1 MRALVAVALAA
12 AVLPALVAPAEAQDL
27 NEVFRKANPSVVV
40 IRARGRDV
48 SNVGVTRF
56 SETGSGV
63 LVTADGKVMTAAHV
77 VNAMDEITVE
87 SLGGERVSARI
98 LASEPAADLSLLQL
112 ERVPPGMQAAKMAD
126 SGTVRVGDQVIVIG
140 APYGLAHSLS
150 AGWISAR
157 WPPNTVYKNMPL
169 AEFFQTTATINAG
182 NSGGPM
188 FNMAGE
194 VIGIVSH
201 NISKSGGSEG
211 LGFVVTINTAKK
223 LLLERKSFW
232 SGIDGTLLTGD
243 LAAIFNLPEPS
254 GFLVKTVAQGSSGWD
269 MGLQGGD
276 KIATI
281 GGQQIAVGGDII
293 LSVDGLP
300 VGSDDNVEKIRHKLA
315 SEPAG
320 TPFKMKV
327 LRAGKIVELT
337 GKTQ

>member
-1 MRALVAVALAA
+1 MKQLFTAALGA
-12 AVLPALVAPAEAQDL
+12 AVLQVFAPVADAQNLNDL
-27 NEVFRKANPSVVV
+27 FNKVNPTVVV

-87 SLGGERVSARI
+87 ALGGERVPARLI
-98 LASEPAADLSLLQL
+98 ASEPAADLSLLQL
-112 ERVPPGMQAAKMAD
+112 ERVPPVMKAAPMAD
-126 SGTVRVGDQVIVIG
+126 SGTVKVGDQVMIIG
-140 APYGLAHSLS
+140 APYGLAHSMS
-150 AGWISAR
+150 VGWISAR
-157 WPPNTVYKNMPL
+157 WPPNTVYKSMPL
-169 AEFFQTTATINAG
+169 AEFFQTTATINTG

-188 FNMAGE
+188 FSMAGE

-232 SGIDGTLLTGD
+232 SGIDGTMLTGD
-243 LAAIFNLPEPS
+243 LAAIFNLPEPA
-254 GFLVKTVAQGSSGWD
+254 GFLVKTVAQGSSAWD
-269 MGLQGGD
+269 MGLMGGD

-281 GGQQIAVGGDII
+281 GGQQIAVGGDVI
-293 LSVDGLP
+293 LTVDGMP
-300 VGSDDNVEKIRHKLA
+300 VGSEDNVEKIRRRLA
-315 SEPAG
+315 AEPAG

-327 LRAGKIVELT
+327 LRAGKVVELT

>member
-1 MRALVAVALAA
+1 MKRLLPAVLGA
-12 AVLPALVAPAEAQDL
+12 AVLQVVVPLAHAQNL
-27 NEVFRKANPSVVV
+27 NELFSKVNPSVVV
-40 IRARGRDV
+40 IRAKGRDV

-87 SLGGERVSARI
+87 AVGGQQVIARVI
-98 LASEPAADLSLLQL
+98 ASEPGADLSLLQL
-112 ERVPPGMQAAKMAD
+112 DRVPAEMKPSPMAD
-126 SGTVRVGDQVIVIG
+126 SRTVRVGDQVMIIG
-140 APYGLAHSLS
+140 APYGLSHSMS
-150 AGWISAR
+150 VGWISAR
-157 WPPNTVYKNMPL
+157 WPPNTVYKSMPL
-169 AEFFQTTATINAG
+169 AEFFQTTATINTG

-211 LGFVVTINTAKK
+211 LGFVVTIDTAKK

-232 SGIDGTLLTGD
+232 SGIDGTMLTGD
-243 LAAIFNLPEPS
+243 LAAIFNLPEPA
-254 GFLVKTVAQGSSGWD
+254 GFLVKTVAQGSVGWD
-269 MGLQGGD
+269 MGLLGGD
-276 KIATI
+276 KIATV
-281 GGQQIAVGGDII
+281 GGQQIAVGGDVI
-293 LSVDGLP
+293 LSVDDMP
-300 VGSDDNVEKIRHKLA
+300 VGSDDNIEKIRNRLSA
-315 SEPAG
+315 EPSG

-327 LRAGKIVELT
+327 LRAGKIVVLV

>member
-1 MRALVAVALAA
+1 MKKLLATILAA
-12 AVLPALVAPAEAQDL
+12 GVLPALSVPAQAQNL

-48 SNVGVTRF
+48 STTGVTRF

-63 LVTADGKVMTAAHV
+63 LVSADGKVMTAAHV

-87 SLGGERVSARI
+87 ALGGERVAAKVV
-98 LASEPAADLSLLQL
+98 ASEPAADLSLLQL
-112 ERVPPGMQAAKMAD
+112 ERVPTGLQAAKMAD
-126 SGTVRVGDQVIVIG
+126 SNTVRVGDQVMVIG
-140 APYGLAHSLS
+140 APYGLAHSMS

-157 WPPNTVYKNMPL
+157 WPPNTIYKNMPL
-169 AEFFQTTATINAG
+169 AEFFQTTATINTG

-188 FNMAGE
+188 FDMAAE

-211 LGFVVTINTAKK
+211 LGFVVTSNTAKK

-232 SGIDGTLLTGD
+232 SGIDGTMLTGD
-243 LAAIFNLPEPS
+243 LAAIFNVPEPA
-254 GFLVKTVAQGSSGWD
+254 GFLVKTVAQGSSAWD
-269 MGLQGGD
+269 MGLLGGD
-276 KIATI
+276 KVATI

-293 LSVDGLP
+293 LSIDDIP
-300 VGSDDNVEKIRHKLA
+300 VGLGDNIEKIRNRLA
-315 SEPAG
+315 AEPAG

-327 LRAGKIVELT
+327 LRAGKVVDLA

>member
-1 MRALVAVALAA
+1 MKRLLPAVLGA
-12 AVLPALVAPAEAQDL
+12 AVLQVVVPLAHAQNL
-27 NEVFRKANPSVVV
+27 NELFSKVNPSVVV
-40 IRARGRDV
+40 IRAKGRDV

-87 SLGGERVSARI
+87 AMGGQQVIARVI
-98 LASEPAADLSLLQL
+98 ASEPGADLSLLQL
-112 ERVPPGMQAAKMAD
+112 DRVPAEMKPSPMAD
-126 SGTVRVGDQVIVIG
+126 SRTVRVGDQVMIIG
-140 APYGLAHSLS
+140 APYGLSHSMS
-150 AGWISAR
+150 VGWISAR
-157 WPPNTVYKNMPL
+157 WPPNTVYKHMPL
-169 AEFFQTTATINAG
+169 AEFFQTTATINTG

-232 SGIDGTLLTGD
+232 SGIDGTMLTGD
-243 LAAIFNLPEPS
+243 LAAIFNLPEPA
-254 GFLVKTVAQGSSGWD
+254 GFLVKTVAQGSVGWD
-269 MGLQGGD
+269 MGLLGGD

-281 GGQQIAVGGDII
+281 GGQQIAVGGDVI
-293 LSVDGLP
+293 LSVDDMP
-300 VGSDDNVEKIRHKLA
+300 VGSDDNIEKIRNRLSA
-315 SEPAG
+315 EPSG

-327 LRAGKIVELT
+327 LRAGKIVVLV

>member
-1 MRALVAVALAA
+1 MKKLLATILAA
-12 AVLPALVAPAEAQDL
+12 GVLPALSVPAPAQNL

-40 IRARGRDV
+40 IRAKGRDV

-63 LVTADGKVMTAAHV
+63 LVSADGKVMTAAHV

-87 SLGGERVSARI
+87 ALGGERVSARI
-98 LASEPAADLSLLQL
+98 IASEPAADLSLLQL
-112 ERVPPGMQAAKMAD
+112 ERVPPSMRAATMAD
-126 SGTVRVGDQVIVIG
+126 SRTVRVGDQVIVIG
-140 APYGLAHSLS
+140 APYGLAHSMS
-150 AGWISAR
+150 AGWVSAR
-157 WPPNTVYKNMPL
+157 WPPNTVYKSMPL
-169 AEFFQTTATINAG
+169 AEFFQTTATINTG

-188 FNMAGE
+188 FNMAAE

-223 LLLERKSFW
+223 LMLERKSFW
-232 SGIDGTLLTGD
+232 SGIDGIMLTGE
-243 LAAIFNLPEPS
+243 LAAIFNVPEPA

-269 MGLQGGD
+269 MGLLGGD

-281 GGQQIAVGGDII
+281 AGQQIAVGGDII
-293 LSVDGLP
+293 LSVDGIS
-300 VGSDDNVEKIRHKLA
+300 VGSDDNIEKIRNRLA
-315 SEPAG
+315 AEPPG

-327 LRAGKIVELT
+327 LRAGKVIELT

>member
-1 MRALVAVALAA
+1 MKRLLPAVLGA
-12 AVLPALVAPAEAQDL
+12 AVLQVVVPLADAQNL
-27 NEVFRKANPSVVV
+27 NELFSKVNPSVVV
-40 IRARGRDV
+40 IRAKGRDV

-87 SLGGERVSARI
+87 AVGGAQVIARVI
-98 LASEPAADLSLLQL
+98 ASEPGADLSLLQL
-112 ERVPPGMQAAKMAD
+112 ERVPADMKPSPMAD
-126 SGTVRVGDQVIVIG
+126 SRTVRVGDQVMIIG
-140 APYGLAHSLS
+140 APYGLSHSMS
-150 AGWISAR
+150 VGWISAR
-157 WPPNTVYKNMPL
+157 WPPNTVYKSMPL
-169 AEFFQTTATINAG
+169 AEFFQTTATINTG

-232 SGIDGTLLTGD
+232 SGIDGTMLTGD
-243 LAAIFNLPEPS
+243 LAAIFNLPEPA
-254 GFLVKTVAQGSSGWD
+254 GFLVKTVAQGSVGWA
-269 MGLQGGD
+269 MGLLGGD

-281 GGQQIAVGGDII
+281 AGQQIAVGGDVI
-293 LSVDGLP
+293 LSVDDMP
-300 VGSDDNVEKIRHKLA
+300 VGSDDNIEKVRHRLSA
-315 SEPAG
+315 EPSG

-327 LRAGKIVELT
+327 LRAGKIVVLV

>member
-1 MRALVAVALAA
+1 MKRLLPAVLGA
-12 AVLPALVAPAEAQDL
+12 AVLQVVVPLAHAQNL
-27 NEVFRKANPSVVV
+27 NELFSRVNPSVVV
-40 IRARGRDV
+40 IRAKGRDV

-87 SLGGERVSARI
+87 AVGGAQVIARVI
-98 LASEPAADLSLLQL
+98 ASEPGADLSLLQL
-112 ERVPPGMQAAKMAD
+112 ERVPADMKPSPMAD
-126 SGTVRVGDQVIVIG
+126 SRTVRVGDQVMIIG
-140 APYGLAHSLS
+140 APYGLSHSMS
-150 AGWISAR
+150 VGWISAR
-157 WPPNTVYKNMPL
+157 WPPNTVYKSMPL
-169 AEFFQTTATINAG
+169 AEFFQTTATINTG

-232 SGIDGTLLTGD
+232 SGIDGTMLTGD
-243 LAAIFNLPEPS
+243 LAAIFNLPEPT
-254 GFLVKTVAQGSSGWD
+254 GFLVKTVAQGSSAWN
-269 MGLQGGD
+269 MGLLGGD

-281 GGQQIAVGGDII
+281 GGQQIAVGGDVI
-293 LSVDGLP
+293 LSVDDLP
-300 VGSDDNVEKIRHKLA
+300 IGSEDNVEKIRNRLA
-315 SEPAG
+315 AEPPG
-320 TPFKMKV
+320 TAFKMKV
-327 LRAGKIVELT
+327 LRAGKIVVLV

>member
-1 MRALVAVALAA
+1 MQPLVAVALAA
-12 AVLPALVAPAEAQDL
+12 AALPALAASSEAQNL

-63 LVTADGKVMTAAHV
+63 LITADGKVMTAAHV

-87 SLGGERVSARI
+87 ALGGERVPAKI
-98 LASEPAADLSLLQL
+98 VASEPAADLSLLQM
-112 ERVPPGMQAAKMAD
+112 ERVPQAMMPARMAD
-126 SGTVRVGDQVIVIG
+126 SGTVRVGDQVMIIG
-140 APYGLAHSLS
+140 APYGLAHSMS
-150 AGWISAR
+150 VGWISAR
-157 WPPNTVYKNMPL
+157 WPPNTVYKSMPL
-169 AEFFQTTATINAG
+169 AEFFQTTATINTG

-188 FNMAGE
+188 FNMADE

-211 LGFVVTINTAKK
+211 LGFVVTINTAKR

-232 SGIDGTLLTGD
+232 SGIDGTMLTGD
-243 LAAIFNLPEPS
+243 LAAIFNLPEPA
-254 GFLVKTVAQGSSGWD
+254 GFLVKTVAQGSIGWV
-269 MGLQGGD
+269 MGLLGGD

-281 GGQQIAVGGDII
+281 GGQQIAVGGDVI
-293 LSVDGLP
+293 LSVDGMAI
-300 VGSDDNVEKIRHKLA
+300 GSDDNLEKIRHRLSSA
-315 SEPAG
+315 PAG
-320 TPFKMKV
+320 TPFAMKV
-327 LRAGKIVELT
+327 LRAGKIVELA

>member
-1 MRALVAVALAA
+1 VNKLLAA
-12 AVLPALVAPAEAQDL
+12 TLTVGMLSTLAPTAQAQNL

-40 IRARGRDV
+40 IRAKGRDV

-56 SETGSGV
+56 TETGSGV
-63 LVTADGKVMTAAHV
+63 LVSADGKVMTAAHV

-87 SLGGERVSARI
+87 ALGGERVAAKVI
-98 LASEPAADLSLLQL
+98 ASEPSADLSLLQL
-112 ERVPPGMQAAKMAD
+112 ERVPGDMQAAKMAD
-126 SGTVRVGDQVIVIG
+126 SNAVRVGDQVMVIG
-140 APYGLAHSLS
+140 APYGLSHSMS
-150 AGWISAR
+150 VGWISAR
-157 WPPNTVYKNMPL
+157 WPPNTVYKSMPL
-169 AEFFQTTATINAG
+169 AEFFQTTATINTG

-188 FNMAGE
+188 FDMASQ

-232 SGIDGTLLTGD
+232 SGIDGTMLTGD
-243 LAAIFNLPEPS
+243 LAAIFNVPEPAA
-254 GFLVKTVAQGSSGWD
+254 FLVKTVAQGSSAWD
-269 MGLQGGD
+269 MGLLGGD

-293 LSVDGLP
+293 LAVDGVP
-300 VGSDDNVEKIRHKLA
+300 IGPDGNIEQIRNRLA
-315 SEPAG
+315 AEPPG
-320 TPFKMKV
+320 TSFKMKV
-327 LRAGKIVELT
+327 LRAGKIIELT

>member
-1 MRALVAVALAA
+1 MRALVAAALAA
-12 AVLPALVAPAEAQDL
+12 VALPALAAPAEAQNL

-87 SLGGERVSARI
+87 SIGGERVSARI
-98 LASEPAADLSLLQL
+98 AASEPAADLSLLQL
-112 ERVPPGMQAAKMAD
+112 ERVPPGMQAAKLAD
-126 SGTVRVGDQVIVIG
+126 SSAVRVGDQVIVIG
-140 APYGLAHSLS
+140 SPYGLAHSMS

-188 FNMAGE
+188 FNMVGE

-243 LAAIFNLPEPS
+243 MAAIFNLPEPS
-254 GFLVKTVAQGSSGWD
+254 GFLVKTVAQGSSAWD

-300 VGSDDNVEKIRHKLA
+300 VGSDDNVEKIRRRLA

-327 LRAGKIVELT
+327 LRAGKIIELS